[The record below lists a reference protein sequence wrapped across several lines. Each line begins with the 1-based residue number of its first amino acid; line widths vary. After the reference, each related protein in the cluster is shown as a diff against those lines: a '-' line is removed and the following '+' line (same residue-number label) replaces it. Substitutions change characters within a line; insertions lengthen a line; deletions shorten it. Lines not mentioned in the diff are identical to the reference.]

1 MNNESFIKKNELLI
15 PLNGLLPEQV
25 LKNEE
30 KFSNV
35 RKLSNF
41 KSTQTLLK
49 GYNRRSS
56 SALNI
61 RGANRY
67 LNYQN
72 LKK

>member
-1 MNNESFIKKNELLI
+1 MPDQF
-15 PLNGLLPEQV
+15 

-30 KFSNV
+30 QFSYI

-49 GYNRRSS
+49 GYKRSS

-61 RGANRY
+61 RSANRY
-67 LNYQN
+67 LNYQK